1 MQRFDPLRVPRPRL
15 AARPRVSLPGPARLV
30 RRAGH
35 GAPAARLLLS
45 EGPRAAG
52 ELAAS
57 MAVAPLLAVERR
69 GDGHPVLVLP
79 GMLGGD
85 LSTVLLRRYLRWL
98 GYSVSGWELGTNVG
112 PTEAVVRGL
121 RDRVARASDE
131 SGRKVSLVGW
141 SLGGL
146 YAYELARRAPGSVR
160 QVVTLGSPVR
170 VAGRG
175 GRTASQLLD
184 NLSHLHMV
192 PAAVP
197 RPWTEAGPLTVPATA
212 VYTRS
217 DGVVSWKSCL
227 LPAGRRRENVEVR
240 GSHSGL
246 AHNPTVLH
254 LLADRLGAAEGEW
267 RAFRPGPLVRHL
279 YP

>member
-1 MQRFDPLRVPRPRL
+1 MPLFDPFRVPRPRVPGW
-15 AARPRVSLPGPARLV
+15 RPGSLPGPAGLV
-30 RRAGH
+30 RRAGR
-35 GAPAARLLLS
+35 GAPAARMLLS
-45 EGPRAAG
+45 EGPRATG

-57 MAVAPLLAVERR
+57 AAVAPLLAAERR

-79 GMLGGD
+79 GLLGRD

-98 GYSVSGWELGTNVG
+98 GYSVSGWELGTNMG
-112 PTEAVVRGL
+112 PTEAVVTGL
-121 RDRVARASDE
+121 RDRVAKLSDE

-146 YAYELARRAPGSVR
+146 YAYELARRTPGSVR
-160 QVVTLGSPVR
+160 QVITLGSPVGL
-170 VAGRG
+170 AGRG
-175 GRTASQLLD
+175 GRTASRLLD
-184 NLSHLHMV
+184 NLSHLHLA

-197 RPWTEAGPLTVPATA
+197 RPWTEAGPLRVPATA
-212 VYTRS
+212 VYSRS
-217 DGVVSWKSCL
+217 DGVVSWKACL
-227 LPAGRRRENVEVR
+227 LPPAKRRENVEVR
-240 GSHSGL
+240 GSHFGL

-267 RAFRPGPLVRHL
+267 RPFRPGPLVRHL